1 MAADIHALEIEF
13 AKNPTLEACMP
24 LCEAYMG
31 QKRFMEAMVVCK
43 KGIKQAPQDA
53 RGRVLLSRIYAAQG
67 KAPKAQA
74 ELDQLLVEMPGN
86 PLGLE
91 AMGKLLLEQGRRD
104 EGLGM
109 LQKAASADPSRA
121 EARAILQQA
130 GIAVGAAPAPQPA
143 APPPMPPPM
152 APPQRP
158 GQPQFAPPQPGFGPG
173 AFAPPG
179 FGAPPGFAPSQPGF
193 GAPQGFAPPQPGR
206 PGVPAQPPPMPPQFQ
221 PPPPQVAGSAAVAP
235 APEPQRM
242 EHVHDFFAPE
252 TLGFAND
259 AGDIETAGPGRLT
272 ILGFVPKS
280 TASIKTTLF
289 IVLAVLAVAGGII
302 FWQYKSSITT
312 REINKKYGE
321 LKAAMDE
328 DKFGRYQDAIKRGT
342 EILAIDDGHNLTLG
356 ALAYIEAILAVDFK
370 QPAELPRAKDFLA
383 RAMKSS
389 KEETEYRV
397 AARALIAFADRNY
410 DQGLADIKKII
421 DRGGSSPFVELEAF
435 RLMAEAK
442 PTDKMTQTELRRLT
456 QAVTS
461 QARALNFLGWYYYGL
476 DDYALA
482 DKNFAA
488 ALQNVRGHPRA
499 LVGQALTDFDRGLGL
514 QERQKEIGKSIT
526 TVLSLPAEDLDPEVL
541 ALAHFA
547 AGQLQQWQGR
557 QSEADAEFDKAF
569 KLQPNSA
576 LMFYRRGTGLLSLG
590 RASEAID
597 FLRKAAAAAPNNV
610 RYYRSLA
617 TAQIKTGDVAGAKA
631 TLDRATQLA
640 ASDPT
645 LKVLEGDR
653 LRADKKWQQA
663 IDAYKLVKK
672 DDGGPVFA
680 EAAIGIGKAL
690 RESGKK
696 KEAIKQLED
705 FLAGVPGDVMQ
716 PQQAEL
722 WCELGLAYEAD
733 KDKEKAQGM
742 YEQGVATFPYYAPCH
757 YYSCRLGRGD
767 DPKEECKRYVAT
779 APRGEFAED
788 AKKRAGIK

>member
-13 AKNPTLEACMP
+13 AKNPTLEACIP

-53 RGRVLLSRIYAAQG
+53 RGRVLLARVYSAQG

-109 LQKAASADPSRA
+109 LQKAAMADPSRA

-130 GIAVGAAPAPQPA
+130 GIALAVAPAPQA
-143 APPPMPPPM
+143 APVQMPPQM

-158 GQPQFAPPQPGFGPG
+158 GPQSFAPPQPGRPQGG
-173 AFAPPG
+173 FAPPQPA
-179 FGAPPGFAPSQPGF
+179 FGAPQGF
-193 GAPQGFAPPQPGR
+193 APQGFAPPQPGR
-206 PGVPAQPPPMPPQFQ
+206 PGQPPPAMPSPFQAPPQG
-221 PPPPQVAGSAAVAP
+221 PPPTAGGAAVAP
-235 APEPQRM
+235 APEAQRM

-252 TLGFAND
+252 TLGFSND
-259 AGDIETAGPGRLT
+259 SGDIETAGPGRLT

-289 IVLAVLAVAGGII
+289 IVLAVLAVAGGVI
-302 FWQYKSSITT
+302 FWQYRSSITT

-321 LKAAMDE
+321 LKAGMDE
-328 DKFGRYQDAIKRGT
+328 DKYGRYQDALKRGT

-370 QPAELPRAKDFLA
+370 QPDHLARAKDFLA

-389 KEETEYRV
+389 KEETEFRV
-397 AARALIAFADRNY
+397 AARALIAYADRNF

-442 PTDKMTQTELRRLT
+442 PNDKGTQTELRRLT

-547 AGQLQQWQGR
+547 AAQLQQWQGK
-557 QSEADAEFDKAF
+557 QSEADVEFDKAF
-569 KLQPNSA
+569 KLQPGSA
-576 LMFYRRGTGLLSLG
+576 LMFYRRGTGLLNLG
-590 RASEAID
+590 RASEAVD
-597 FLRKAAAAAPNNV
+597 FLRKAAGAAPNNV

-617 TAQIKTGDVAGAKA
+617 SAQIKTGDVAGAKA
-631 TLDRATQLA
+631 TLDRASQLA
-640 ASDPT
+640 PNDPT

-653 LRADKKWQQA
+653 LRADKKFQQA
-663 IDAYKLVKK
+663 IDTYKLVKK
-672 DDGGPVFA
+672 DDGGPIFA
-680 EAAIGIGKAL
+680 DAAIGIGKAL

-722 WCELGLAYEAD
+722 WCELGLSYEAD

-767 DPKEECKRYVAT
+767 DPKEECRRYVAT